1 MENINKLNAVARHPM
16 SKAAKKEKATSIT
29 LKTLMYLVLIIAA
42 LIVLIP
48 LAVVFVASFKNNGQI
63 GSTFPLAF
71 PSWDQMQWGN
81 YFGYVMN
88 ADGTYTPSAW
98 EYLSF
103 SGIKENMGEAFLYTF
118 AITGVSLV
126 ITILVGCF
134 VAYVLSR
141 FDFWGKKIV
150 KFLFLLASIV
160 PSVTMQISIFQLI
173 TNIGLFDT
181 PYAIILLY
189 SGTDII
195 SIYILLQFLD
205 NIPKE
210 VDEAALV
217 DGCNYFQIF
226 WRIIMPLMRPA
237 IATVCIIKGISY
249 YNDYYVPSLYW
260 PSKKTV
266 STFLQAMNGANN
278 TDWGVVCAGV
288 VIAIIPTIVI
298 FLILQDQIYSGLTSG
313 AVKS

>member
-1 MENINKLNAVARHPM
+1 MENVKKIKRSL
-16 SKAAKKEKATSIT
+16 SSKEKTAKAKSII
-29 LKTLMYLVLIIAA
+29 LKILMYLVLVIAS

-48 LAVVFVASFKNNGQI
+48 IAVAFVTSFKNNGQI
-63 GSTFPLAF
+63 ASTFPLAF
-71 PSWDQMQWGN
+71 PAWSEIQWGN
-81 YFGYVMN
+81 YFGYVTN
-88 ADGTYTPSAW
+88 ADGTITPSAW

-103 SGIKENMGEAFLYTF
+103 SGIEENMGQAFLYTF

-126 ITILVGCF
+126 ITVLVGCF

-150 KFLFLLASIV
+150 QFLFLLASIV

-173 TNIGLFDT
+173 SQIGLFDT
-181 PYAIILLY
+181 PFSLILLY

-195 SIYILLQFLD
+195 SIYILLQFLN

-226 WRIIMPLMRPA
+226 WRIIMPLMKPA
-237 IATVCIIKGISY
+237 IATVCIIKGIAY

-260 PSKKTV
+260 PSKKPI

-288 VIAIIPTIVI
+288 VIAIIPTILV
-298 FLILQDQIYSGLTSG
+298 FLVLQKQIYSGLTSG